1 MSDVRGNVTLRVEP
15 SAIPTIRAAF
25 EDAVVKAGTLLSR
38 LSREGY
44 LGEPWLGDEVSRE
57 VRDFYNRHVMDSP
70 TGPYAA
76 LVAYH
81 AELVNIRDALLRTEQ
96 EYRRVEGENSELW
109 GRR

>member
-1 MSDVRGNVTLRVEP
+1 VIVDRGVATLRVEP
-15 SAIPTIRAAF
+15 RAIPAVRAAF
-25 EDAVVKAGTLLSR
+25 EEAAAKAGKLLDR
-38 LSREGY
+38 LSSEGY